1 MAIARGLSLCLL
13 GCVSSVS
20 AQAPGMAASVSLAGA
35 QYALNQAIPLVVQ
48 EFGTFTIPDQNGA

>member
-1 MAIARGLSLCLL
+1 
-13 GCVSSVS
+13 
-20 AQAPGMAASVSLAGA
+20 MAASVSLAGA